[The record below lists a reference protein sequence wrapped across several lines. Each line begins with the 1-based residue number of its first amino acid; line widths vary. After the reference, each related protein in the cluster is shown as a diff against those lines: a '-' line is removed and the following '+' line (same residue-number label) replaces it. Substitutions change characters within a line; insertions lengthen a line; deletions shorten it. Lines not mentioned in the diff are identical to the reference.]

1 MAETEFAEAGVR
13 YGTPVGRWVLLATV
27 LGSGVAAL
35 DATVVNVALPQI
47 GAELGA
53 NVSGLQWTL
62 NGYLLTLAA
71 LILLGGSLGDR
82 YGRRRVFVI
91 GVIWFAVASLLCG
104 AAVNVPMLVAARA
117 LQGVGGALLTPGSL
131 AILQASFVPEDRSR
145 AIGAWSG
152 LGGVAAAVGPLLGGV
167 LVDAASWRWV
177 FLLNLPLAAWVVAV
191 ASRHVPETTDPTAEG
206 RHMDI
211 AGSVL
216 AAVGLGGVTY
226 ALIEAPERGAT
237 SPLILAAAVAGLASL
252 AGFVVVERRGSHPML
267 PLDIFTSR
275 QFTAANLVTFAVY
288 GALSGTFFLLVV
300 HLQQV
305 VGFTPLQAGA
315 ATLPITALML
325 ALSARAG
332 QLAQRIGPRVP
343 MAAGPLV
350 LAAGLL
356 MMGRIGPGSEYVSDI
371 LPAVLLF
378 GSGLVITVAP
388 LTAAVLAAA
397 DARHAGI
404 ASGVN
409 NAVARAAGLLAVAII
424 PVLAGL
430 TGDAY
435 EEPAVF
441 AAGFSQATL
450 ISAVLAAA
458 GGVLAW
464 LTISND
470 LAAPTAPEPE
480 HHCAIAGPPLRPGAT
495 THR

>member
-1 MAETEFAEAGVR
+1 MTETEYADSGVR
-13 YGTPVGRWVLLATV
+13 YGTPAGRWVLFATV

-91 GVIWFAVASLLCG
+91 GVIWFAVASALCG

-117 LQGVGGALLTPGSL
+117 LQGIGGALLTPGSL

-177 FLLNLPLAAWVVAV
+177 FLLNLPLAALVVAV

-216 AAVGLGGVTY
+216 AAVGLAGVTY

-252 AGFVVVERRGSHPML
+252 AGFVMVERRSSHPML
-267 PLDIFTSR
+267 PLDIFASR

-288 GALSGTFFLLVV
+288 GAMSGTFFLLVV

-315 ATLPITALML
+315 ATLPITMLML
-325 ALSARAG
+325 VLSARAG
-332 QLAQRIGPRVP
+332 QVAQRIGPRVP
-343 MAAGPLV
+343 MTVGPLL
-350 LAAGLL
+350 LATGLL
-356 MMGRIGPGSEYVSDI
+356 MMARVGPGSGYVSDI

-378 GSGLVITVAP
+378 GSGLVVTVAP

-441 AAGFSQATL
+441 AAGFIRATL
-450 ISAVLAAA
+450 ISAVLAAV

-470 LAAPTAPEPE
+470 LAAPAAPKPE
-480 HHCAIAGPPLRPGAT
+480 HHCAIAGPPLRPSP